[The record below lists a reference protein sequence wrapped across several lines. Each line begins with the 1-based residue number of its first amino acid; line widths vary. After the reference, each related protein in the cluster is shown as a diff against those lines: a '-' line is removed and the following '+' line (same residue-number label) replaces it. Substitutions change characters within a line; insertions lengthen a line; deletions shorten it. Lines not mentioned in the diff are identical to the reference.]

1 MGWKYLKRTITVVFS
16 FFLTDLKQ
24 KQFTQLTSLVG
35 GDVNRG
41 KVRCIGT
48 LVGDSIDSLN
58 LKAVL
63 GVSLKVSDRHV
74 SLSKPKVAGRD
85 IHVVITPCAGT
96 TFGQTFLTDDVI
108 EKVLP
113 STLVTWLAPLEYK
126 RCLIYTGDYIAWS

>member
-1 MGWKYLKRTITVVFS
+1 M
-16 FFLTDLKQ
+16 KQ
-24 KQFTQLTSLVG
+24 KQFIQLTSLVG

-41 KVRCIGT
+41 KLRCIGT
-48 LVGDSIDSLN
+48 LVGDSIDGLN

-63 GVSLKVSDRHV
+63 GVSLKVSDRHM

-85 IHVVITPCAGT
+85 IHIVITPCTGS

-113 STLVTWLAPLEYK
+113 STLVTWLAPLKYK
-126 RCLIYTGDYIAWS
+126 RCLIYNGDDTAWS